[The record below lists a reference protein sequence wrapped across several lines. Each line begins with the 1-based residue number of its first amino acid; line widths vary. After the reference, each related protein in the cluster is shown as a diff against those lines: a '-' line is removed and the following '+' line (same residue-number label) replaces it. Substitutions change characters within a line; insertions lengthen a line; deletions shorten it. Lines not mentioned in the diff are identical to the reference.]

1 MCVLITQCHM
11 SRADLAAKIGY
22 FVGNLSLHIMVEKTL
37 LDHKGTIYAVRNLL
51 IIV

>member
-1 MCVLITQCHM
+1 MCVLITQCHI
-11 SRADLAAKIGY
+11 SRANLAAKIGY
-22 FVGNLSLHIMVEKTL
+22 FVGNLSLHMVEKTL